1 MRYPANRIYW
11 SRVLPLLQ
19 RAEARGRMAG
29 WTEVALLNSGMM
41 TCRRNNDRQQ
51 EALMLTHLA
60 RSDSDCSRKEPT
72 R

>member
-1 MRYPANRIYW
+1 
-11 SRVLPLLQ
+11 
-19 RAEARGRMAG
+19 MAG

-41 TCRRNNDRQQ
+41 PCRRNNDRQQ
-51 EALMLTHLA
+51 EAWMLTHLA